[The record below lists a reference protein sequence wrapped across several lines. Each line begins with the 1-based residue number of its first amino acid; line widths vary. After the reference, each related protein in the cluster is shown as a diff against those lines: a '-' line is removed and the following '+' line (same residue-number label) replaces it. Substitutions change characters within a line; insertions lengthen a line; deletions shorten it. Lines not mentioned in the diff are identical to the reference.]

1 MKNAVRRL
9 PDSEDGVALLV
20 TLFAM
25 LVMSAIGSALILST
39 ISETLIAGNARGA
52 HDAFHAANAAL
63 ERAMADLA
71 ETGDWNQ
78 VLNGAVPSTLV
89 DGMPTGTRTLGN
101 GTVVDLEQQVNLA
114 NCGKAAGCSDT
125 DMDVTTATRPWGANN
140 PRWKAYAY
148 APLARVLPGAGFGFY
163 ALVLV
168 GDDPAETD
176 GNPMADALSAG
187 SPGHG
192 VVVIRGLAFGPRGA
206 RCTVQL
212 TVARAG
218 PSIRVTGWALL

>member
-1 MKNAVRRL
+1 
-9 PDSEDGVALLV
+9 LLV

-25 LVMSAIGSALILST
+25 LAMSAIGSALILTT

-52 HDAFHAANAAL
+52 RDAFYAADAAL

-71 ETGDWNQ
+71 ETADWNQ
-78 VLNGAVPSTLV
+78 VLNGTASSTLV

-101 GTVVDLEQQVNLA
+101 GTVVDLGQQLNLA
-114 NCGKAAGCSDT
+114 NCGRAASCTDA
-125 DMDVTTATRPWGANN
+125 DMDASTATRPWGVNN

-148 APLARVLPGAGFGFY
+148 GPLASVLPDAVSGFY

-168 GDDPAETD
+168 GDDPAEAD
-176 GNPMADALSAG
+176 GNPVADATSAT

-192 VVVIRGLAFGPRGA
+192 VVVLRGLTFGPRGA

-218 PSIRVTGWALL
+218 PSVRVTAWTVL